1 MSEKSPKSEKPVKSR
16 KEKAPTDK
24 LADRTAMT
32 KFLQGIFG
40 DAQKKTLKR
49 MYKIVL
55 GINKLEDKYQALSD
69 EELAAKTAEFRE
81 KLGLETAKLEAEDSE
96 AEAAKKSHPKKSKK
110 PSEKQ
115 SDEILTT

>member
-1 MSEKSPKSEKPVKSR
+1 MSKKSPQSEKPVKSR

-55 GINKLEDKYQALSD
+55 DINKLEEKYQALSD
-69 EELAAKTAEFRE
+69 EELANKTTEFRE
-81 KLGLETAKLEAEDSE
+81 KLGVEAAKLEEKAQTPD
-96 AEAAKKSHPKKSKK
+96 KKSKKSKK
-110 PSEKQ
+110 PSEKKA
-115 SDEILTT
+115 DETSKETGNK